1 MEEIWKELDDLP
13 NYEISN
19 MGRLRNK
26 NTLRILKTRISK
38 FGYEHITITYGGEQY
53 FRAIHRL
60 VAKTFL
66 INPDNKPDVNHI
78 DENKLNNNVNNLEW
92 VTKSENIN
100 HGTRNERV
108 RKAISNSKTLSI
120 PIIATN
126 LKTGEV
132 QEFYGSRECARQLGL
147 NHSLITNVLKGRRRQ
162 TGGYTFKYKED

>member
-19 MGRLRNK
+19 RGRLRNK
-26 NTLRILKTRISK
+26 NTLRILKTRVSK
-38 FGYEHITITYGGEQY
+38 LGYEHITITYGGEKY

-60 VAKTFL
+60 VAKAFL
-66 INPDNKPDVNHI
+66 INPGNKPEVNHI
-78 DENKLNNNVNNLEW
+78 DENKLNNHVSNLEW
-92 VTKSENIN
+92 MTKSENIN

-108 RKAISNSKTLSI
+108 AKAVSKTLSI

-126 LKTGEV
+126 LKTGES

-147 NHSLITNVLKGRRRQ
+147 NHGNITLVLKGNRRQ

>member
-26 NTLRILKTRISK
+26 NTLRILKTRVSK
-38 FGYEHITITYGGEQY
+38 LGYEHITITYGGEKY

-60 VAKTFL
+60 VAKAFL
-66 INPDNKPDVNHI
+66 INPDNKPEVNHI
-78 DENKLNNNVNNLEW
+78 DENKLNNHVSNLEW
-92 VTKSENIN
+92 MTKSENIN

-108 RKAISNSKTLSI
+108 AKSVSKTLSI
-120 PIIATN
+120 PIIAISI
-126 LKTGEV
+126 KTGKS

-147 NHSLITNVLKGRRRQ
+147 HHGNITLVLNGKRNH
-162 TGGYTFKYKED
+162 TGGYTFKYK